1 MQDSQN
7 LECVVLKF
15 DKFDIPYGRL
25 DRVGEY
31 RDNLDRC
38 TDGYV
43 KVYIQGQEEE
53 HKYDKHDYKFC
64 GELHV
69 ASCVSH
75 LSFAGK
81 ETPPSINSPGPR
93 LVLLFKGGD
102 TAGSGFK
109 AQYTFETEYQIPGT
123 PRPGACHFTYRS
135 TSRLDGRCALQVL
148 LCSHYSSRCRFNSPR
163 HPQNYP
169 NDLNCTYMFL
179 ATPAQQVA
187 GVRTANR
194 QNCCHQVQIVFDH
207 FKVRVNNTITN
218 SSLGNWK
225 AYG

>member
-1 MQDSQN
+1 LQPLIVCRYFIYGMQDSQN
-7 LECVVLKF
+7 LERVVLAF
-15 DKFDIPYGRL
+15 EHDKFDIPYGRT
-25 DRVGEY
+25 DRIGEY
-31 RDNLDRC
+31 RENRDRC

-64 GELHV
+64 G
-69 ASCVSH
+69 
-75 LSFAGK
+75 K
-81 ETPPSINSPGPR
+81 ETPPIIHSPGPR
-93 LVLLFKGGD
+93 LVLLFKGG
-102 TAGSGFK
+102 TVAGSGFK

-123 PRPGACHFTYRS
+123 ARPGTCHFTYRS
-135 TSRLDGRCALQVL
+135 TSRLEG
-148 LCSHYSSRCRFNSPR
+148 RFNSPR

-179 ATPAQQVA
+179 ATPHQQVKLS
-187 GVRTANR
+187 GERTHSFTDR
-194 QNCCHQVQIVFDH
+194 LLQVQVVFDH
-207 FKVRVNNTITN
+207 FKVRINNTGVN